1 MRRSKRKSR
10 KGVIKMSLLRKIKS
24 LVTRDLNKTYRLKE
38 AGFSNL
44 VSGMFTLI
52 ISIMAITLI
61 CLYNISATGILN
73 SKSDVNMI
81 MRKYIIRMESEGYLT
96 PEDESGMI
104 EELKACGMTNIDIS
118 GTTRNEVE
126 YGETVYLYVKGDISR
141 RVVSLNDIKNGIW
154 QDKDVHID
162 ESLSS
167 TSQQ

>member
-1 MRRSKRKSR
+1 
-10 KGVIKMSLLRKIKS
+10 MSLLRKIKS

-38 AGFSNL
+38 AGFSNI
-44 VSGMFTLI
+44 VTGIFTMGI
-52 ISIMAITLI
+52 CIMAMTLI

-96 PEDESGMI
+96 PEDETELM
-104 EELKACGMTNIDIS
+104 EELKEAGMTNIDIS
-118 GTTRNEVE
+118 GTTLSEVE
-126 YGETVYLYVKGDISR
+126 YGETVYLYVKGDISK
-141 RVVSLNDIKNGIW
+141 RVISLGDIKNGVW
-154 QDKDVHID
+154 QDKNIHID

>member
-1 MRRSKRKSR
+1 MLTGNLKK
-10 KGVIKMSLLRKIKS
+10 
-24 LVTRDLNKTYRLKE
+24 KE

-44 VSGMFTLI
+44 VTGVFTITICITAMTI
-52 ISIMAITLI
+52 ICMYAI
-61 CLYNISATGILN
+61 SSTGILN
-73 SKSDVNMI
+73 SKSDVDMI

-96 PEDESGMI
+96 AEDETELI
-104 EELKACGMTNIDIS
+104 QELKDTGMTNIDIS

-141 RVVSLNDIKNGIW
+141 KAVTLEDIKNGIW
-154 QDKDVHID
+154 QDKNIHID